1 MVKHDVDIRKITLR
15 YHKMQKHYG
24 YIPLAYSL
32 TLTVGIT
39 LELQQIQKISRH
51 YLGVDEQTDKLTVNI

>member
-15 YHKMQKHYG
+15 FHKMLTLG
-24 YIPLAYSL
+24 VYSSSVCL
-32 TLTVGIT
+32 TLTVAIT